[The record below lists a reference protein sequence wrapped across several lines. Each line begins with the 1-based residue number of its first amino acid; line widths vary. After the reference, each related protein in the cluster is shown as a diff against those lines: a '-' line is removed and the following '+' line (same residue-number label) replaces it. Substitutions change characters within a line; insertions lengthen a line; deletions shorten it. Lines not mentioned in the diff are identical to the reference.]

1 MTKAEKQNNSFSAGN
16 RRSWVWW
23 LLAVV
28 LVACALAFYYFINP
42 SSALWFPR
50 CPIKFL
56 TGFSCPGCGGQRAT
70 HALLHGNVGEAL
82 SYNYF
87 YIIAIPFVIALCVS
101 FVLKKLHKGKR
112 FVSLVS
118 SQPIFFE
125 NLTHI
130 ILLLFLYLIISV
142 R

>member
-1 MTKAEKQNNSFSAGN
+1 MTKADKKNNYFSAGN

-28 LVACALAFYYFINP
+28 LV
-42 SSALWFPR
+42 ALWFPR

-112 FVSLVS
+112 FVSLV
-118 SQPIFFE
+118 E
-125 NLTHI
+125 HKAVVWTVVATA
-130 ILLLFLYLIISV
+130 ILWTIARNVLNI
-142 R
+142 

>member
-87 YIIAIPFVIALCVS
+87 YIIAIPFVIALFVS

-112 FVSLVS
+112 FVSLV
-118 SQPIFFE
+118 E
-125 NLTHI
+125 HKAVVWTVVATA
-130 ILLLFLYLIISV
+130 ILWTIARNVLNI
-142 R
+142 

>member
-1 MTKAEKQNNSFSAGN
+1 MTKADKKNNSFSAGN

-42 SSALWFPR
+42 SLALWFPR

-87 YIIAIPFVIALCVS
+87 YIIAIPFVIACVS
-101 FVLKKLHKGKR
+101 LA
-112 FVSLVS
+112 
-118 SQPIFFE
+118 
-125 NLTHI
+125 
-130 ILLLFLYLIISV
+130 
-142 R
+142 